1 MVYCTGGF
9 APPPSYDDAMRH
21 PPPDSRPQVTKY
33 VKMVKSQNCPVIYCG
48 FLLNNWSLACIYWSD
63 ITSSLPVINED
74 QAREA
79 LLQYVAQNC
88 CYGSGAAKNMTFRDL
103 KSSSAFHVCMP

>member
-1 MVYCTGGF
+1 M
-9 APPPSYDDAMRH
+9 
-21 PPPDSRPQVTKY
+21 K
-33 VKMVKSQNCPVIYCG
+33 
-48 FLLNNWSLACIYWSD
+48 NWFLACIYWFD

-88 CYGSGAAKNMTFRDL
+88 CYGSGAAKKYDL
-103 KSSSAFHVCMP
+103 QRFEVFISFPCMNAMIYL

>member
-1 MVYCTGGF
+1 MEEF
-9 APPPSYDDAMRH
+9 A
-21 PPPDSRPQVTKY
+21 SRLY
-33 VKMVKSQNCPVIYCG
+33 
-48 FLLNNWSLACIYWSD
+48 LLACHY
-63 ITSSLPVINED
+63 SLPVINED

-103 KSSSAFHVCMP
+103 KSSSAFHVCVHGLSLELELQGSTGVFFRPSHCADWMLGYNVMLRTTN

>member
-1 MVYCTGGF
+1 MDF
-9 APPPSYDDAMRH
+9 FF
-21 PPPDSRPQVTKY
+21 SRIFFSSV
-33 VKMVKSQNCPVIYCG
+33 CIGLILLPV
-48 FLLNNWSLACIYWSD
+48 
-63 ITSSLPVINED
+63 LPVINED

-103 KSSSAFHVCMP
+103 KSSSAFHVCMPCFICEIKVTFLYIRAKAKTFFSLIFVAVQCKQM

>member
-1 MVYCTGGF
+1 MEEFVSHLY
-9 APPPSYDDAMRH
+9 
-21 PPPDSRPQVTKY
+21 
-33 VKMVKSQNCPVIYCG
+33 
-48 FLLNNWSLACIYWSD
+48 LLVCHY
-63 ITSSLPVINED
+63 SLPVINED

-103 KSSSAFHVCMP
+103 KSSSAFHVCMAWFIFKTKVTRFHRCSFLRPAHLTQISC

>member
-1 MVYCTGGF
+1 MEF
-9 APPPSYDDAMRH
+9 F
-21 PPPDSRPQVTKY
+21 
-33 VKMVKSQNCPVIYCG
+33 
-48 FLLNNWSLACIYWSD
+48 FLENWFLACIYWSD

>member
-1 MVYCTGGF
+1 MEEFVSRLYLLV
-9 APPPSYDDAMRH
+9 RH
-21 PPPDSRPQVTKY
+21 Y
-33 VKMVKSQNCPVIYCG
+33 
-48 FLLNNWSLACIYWSD
+48 
-63 ITSSLPVINED
+63 SLPVINED

-103 KSSSAFHVCMP
+103 KSSSAFHVRMLWFMVYLTRFHRCFFIHRE